1 VARATDNIVPV
12 RFSLR
17 LRLFGFTSGVNL
29 SRLGMTDNDR
39 QTRDSPLISATSPH
53 LRRNAEIPEP
63 EDLTHKGLYESVP
76 THI

>member
-1 VARATDNIVPV
+1 
-12 RFSLR
+12 
-17 LRLFGFTSGVNL
+17 
-29 SRLGMTDNDR
+29 MTDNDR

-63 EDLTHKGLYESVP
+63 EDLTHKGLYAKVP